1 MIISLLIILTAFLFG
16 SIPSGLVVA
25 KIFGVNIREVGSGNI
40 GATNVLRCVGKKA
53 GYLTFLMDMAKG
65 VIPLLLIDFLVSEGL
80 VFEGGLQL
88 SNLVPLM
95 GLAAI
100 LGHCFSPFLKWNGG
114 KGVATSFAVFLYIFP
129 LGALLSFL
137 LFAIVFYSS
146 RYVSLASVV
155 AAIAYPLFCFLF
167 SEGGIVTL
175 VGVIA
180 GSLIIFRHKANII
193 RLIEGTENKFSRGS
207 SSQRI

>member
-1 MIISLLIILTAFLFG
+1 MIIILLLIHTAFFFG

-25 KIFGVNIREVGSGNI
+25 KIFGINIREVGSGNI

-53 GYLTFLMDMAKG
+53 GYMTFLMDMAKG
-65 VIPLLLIDFLVSEGL
+65 VVPLLFVDFLFSDGL
-80 VFEGGLQL
+80 TYEGGLQL
-88 SNLVPLM
+88 SNLVPIM

-100 LGHCFSPFLKWNGG
+100 FGHCFSPFLKWNGG

-137 LFAIVFYSS
+137 LFAIVFYSF

-155 AAIAYPLFCFLF
+155 AAIAYPLSCFLF
-167 SEGGIVTL
+167 SESGIVTL
-175 VGVIA
+175 VGVMA
-180 GSLIIFRHKANII
+180 GSLIIFRHKANIV
-193 RLIEGTENKFSRGS
+193 RLIEGTENKFSRD
-207 SSQRI
+207 I